1 MATARGS
8 CRAGS
13 AKRVVSG
20 ATASQ
25 PANENISVAAA
36 LPTESQPCGAN
47 GVQFA
52 ARAAVADPAQGREH
66 SGEQPRQPQQRQ
78 PGEDRSRPGL
88 GRGQARQEQ
97 QAGPEDRPDVQCRAA
112 RGGEV
117 RLVHRHNYTIAETAP
132 HAIANVVPKAPRPAM
147 LLRESGIKM
156 NSMPEHVPDRV
167 DRAIVATLQRDGR
180 MANVDLADAIS
191 LSPSACLRRVK
202 ALEASGIIAGYRAE
216 VSRAAAGLGLTV
228 FIGLKVGGHSQESS
242 IRIEQ
247 ALLAIPAI
255 VACYLVSGSSD
266 FLVEAVV
273 PDLAGYEQLLLGQIL
288 AIPSIVEAQSTFAI
302 RTILSRGPLPLD
314 HP

>member
-1 MATARGS
+1 MAATAAASGPAAPIAWLSRAASGMSVLAEGPSTLIVATARPRYSTVVTASAMATARGS

-13 AKRVVSG
+13 ANRVVSG

-117 RLVHRHNYTIAETAP
+117 RLVHRHN
-132 HAIANVVPKAPRPAM
+132 
-147 LLRESGIKM
+147 
-156 NSMPEHVPDRV
+156 
-167 DRAIVATLQRDGR
+167 
-180 MANVDLADAIS
+180 
-191 LSPSACLRRVK
+191 
-202 ALEASGIIAGYRAE
+202 
-216 VSRAAAGLGLTV
+216 
-228 FIGLKVGGHSQESS
+228 
-242 IRIEQ
+242 
-247 ALLAIPAI
+247 
-255 VACYLVSGSSD
+255 
-266 FLVEAVV
+266 
-273 PDLAGYEQLLLGQIL
+273 
-288 AIPSIVEAQSTFAI
+288 
-302 RTILSRGPLPLD
+302 
-314 HP
+314 